1 LRTYIPKANEIERK
15 WYVVDASGQVL
26 GRLATKIAT
35 VLRGKNKPQFTPHLD
50 TGDFVV
56 VVNAEKVRLTGKK
69 ADIKTYSHY
78 TGYPGGLKQEVF
90 SDIQRRHPERLVEW
104 AVWGMLPHSRL
115 GKQQIKKLKV
125 YRGAAHP
132 HQAQKPVNL
141 I

>member
-1 LRTYIPKANEIERK
+1 MRTYIPKADEIERK

-26 GRLATKIAT
+26 GRLATRIAT

-50 TGDFVV
+50 VGDFVV
-56 VVNAEKVRLTGKK
+56 VVNAEKIRLTGKK

-78 TGYPGGLKQEVF
+78 TGYPGGLRQKVF
-90 SDIQRRHPERLVEW
+90 SDVQRRHPERIIEW

-132 HQAQKPVNL
+132 HKAQKPEVLN
-141 I
+141 

>member
-1 LRTYIPKANEIERK
+1 MRTYIPKAGEIERK
-15 WYVVDASGQVL
+15 WYVVDASDMVL

-35 VLRGKNKPQFTPHLD
+35 VLRGKNKSQFTPHLD

-78 TGYPGGLKQEVF
+78 TGYPGGLKQDVF
-90 SDIQRRHPERLVEW
+90 STLQRRHPERIIEY

-132 HQAQKPVNL
+132 HHAQKPENL
-141 I
+141 N

>member
-1 LRTYIPKANEIERK
+1 LRTYIPKENEIERK

-50 TGDFVV
+50 AGDFVV
-56 VVNAEKVRLTGKK
+56 VVNAEKVRVSGKK

-78 TGYPGGLKQEVF
+78 TGYPGGLKQQVF
-90 SDIQRRHPERLVEW
+90 SEVQRRHPERIIEY

-115 GKQQIKKLKV
+115 GKQQFKKLKV

-132 HQAQKPVNL
+132 HQAQKPENL
-141 I
+141 N

>member
-1 LRTYIPKANEIERK
+1 MRTYIPKANEIERK
-15 WYVVDASGQVL
+15 WYVVDANGLVL

-50 TGDFVV
+50 VGDFVV
-56 VVNAEKVRLTGKK
+56 VINAEKVRLTGKK

-90 SDIQRRHPERLVEW
+90 SDVQRRHPERLVEW

-125 YRGAAHP
+125 YRGTAHP
-132 HQAQKPVNL
+132 HQAQKPENL
-141 I
+141 N

>member
-1 LRTYIPKANEIERK
+1 LRTYIPKENEIERK
-15 WYVVDASGQVL
+15 WYVVDASGLVL

-50 TGDFVV
+50 VGDFVV
-56 VVNAEKVRLTGKK
+56 VVNAEKVRVSGKK

-78 TGYPGGLKQEVF
+78 TGYPGGLKQQVF
-90 SDIQRRHPERLVEW
+90 SDVQRRHPERIIEY

-115 GKQQIKKLKV
+115 GKQQFKKLKV

-132 HQAQKPVNL
+132 HQAQKPENL
-141 I
+141 N

>member
-15 WYVVDASGQVL
+15 WYVVDASGLVL

-50 TGDFVV
+50 AGDFVV
-56 VVNAEKVRLTGKK
+56 VVNAEKVRLSGKK
-69 ADIKTYSHY
+69 ADIKTYSHH

-90 SDIQRRHPERLVEW
+90 STVQRRHPERLVEW

-132 HQAQKPVNL
+132 HQAQKPANL
-141 I
+141 N